1 MGAGAE
7 IRELALLVEGDM
19 GVCGQV
25 VDKLHLVGL
34 CLLLHELQSLLP
46 GQLEPLQLQLLL
58 ADLPHLGLDLL
69 QVLGREGEGGVHVVV
84 PALVDRG
91 ADGQLHLGPQALDRL
106 GHHMGAGVPV
116 GLAVLRVFKGKFI
129 FDFFGHQN
137 TSLRPRGCAGRTP
150 KRL

>member
-58 ADLPHLGLDLL
+58 ADLPHLRLDLL
-69 QVLGREGEGGVHVVV
+69 QMLHHQLIFLFDIAAILLARHGEILHIQCYLLRHIRRVVEFHTKQQTENV
-84 PALVDRG
+84 FP
-91 ADGQLHLGPQALDRL
+91 QLSSFH
-106 GHHMGAGVPV
+106 
-116 GLAVLRVFKGKFI
+116 KY
-129 FDFFGHQN
+129 
-137 TSLRPRGCAGRTP
+137 TP
-150 KRL
+150 PGM